1 MTRGLIL
8 IAALL
13 GVSLAQSSAVLE
25 VFVPAPLP
33 KTIKPNPVPKTMSEL
48 PSGVSLGGSC
58 SPSLKNLQV
67 PTDVS
72 NAKADAM
79 ISKQIQVIVN
89 ADQAARRGKIASN
102 LETEDLRLRT
112 ALMPLIPRAT
122 SQNFAGIALVFQHG
136 GCVPHWMLA
145 NYMALMAIKTD
156 GEAKKT
162 SSYIDPKW
170 LYASTLDRALMN
182 SKRAQKYGTQ
192 YFSSSNNECTR
203 LYVVDPRTT
212 DAERKSYNVPTLEEA
227 IARAKMFATPGC
239 KP

>member
-1 MTRGLIL
+1 
-8 IAALL
+8 
-13 GVSLAQSSAVLE
+13 
-25 VFVPAPLP
+25 
-33 KTIKPNPVPKTMSEL
+33 
-48 PSGVSLGGSC
+48 
-58 SPSLKNLQV
+58 
-67 PTDVS
+67 
-72 NAKADAM
+72 M

-112 ALMPLIPRAT
+112 ALMPLIPRAVT

-170 LYASTLDRALMN
+170 LYAATLDRALMN
-182 SKRAQKYGTQ
+182 SGRVQRFGTQ
-192 YFSSSNNECTR
+192 YWAGLNGECSR

-227 IARAKMFATPGC
+227 IARAKTYATPGC